1 LHINQEHKGWIDW
14 NMIRTFQIF
23 FSNRYFRTVGLIF
36 AVNSILFGSW
46 ITRLPEVQ
54 NRLGIGEG
62 ELGLALLGL
71 PLGSVMIMPFMGW
84 IIHKL
89 GDGKA
94 TLFSATLFC
103 VVSTFPILA
112 PSYGL
117 LFLAMVLVGIS
128 TGSMDI
134 AMNASAAAIEKRFS
148 QVIMSTCHGMWSIGG
163 MVGAGSTSLLV
174 WLQVDAHLHI
184 PILGGLLVGV
194 VYLHRF
200 VLLSIREETVS
211 DVVFSIPTGPLIGL
225 AAIGFCIMLG
235 EGAIAD
241 WSAVYLKNTLR
252 ADAFYSGLG
261 YAGFS
266 LTMAIGR
273 FYGDRII
280 AGWGSRKLVMAGG
293 LIGMVGMILGLVPRD
308 PLFVVIGFTI
318 AGLGFSCLIPAVYI
332 AASRMPGRVPG
343 ASLAAVAGFGY
354 FGLLI
359 GPPLIGMIAEMLGL
373 TAGLSIVILLLFFVV
388 VLSGYVRF
396 K

>member
-1 LHINQEHKGWIDW
+1 
-14 NMIRTFQIF
+14 MIRTFQIF
-23 FSNRYFRTVGLIF
+23 FSNRYFNTVGLIF

-71 PLGSVMIMPFMGW
+71 PLGSIMIMPFMGW
-84 IIHKL
+84 IIHRL

-94 TLFSATLFC
+94 TLLSATLFC

-112 PSYGL
+112 PTYGW
-117 LFLAMVLVGIS
+117 LFLSMILVGVS

-174 WLQVDAHLHI
+174 WLQVDARLHI
-184 PILGGLLVGV
+184 LILAGLMIMV
-194 VYLHRF
+194 VYLHRLI
-200 VLLSIREETVS
+200 LLSIREEIVS

-225 AAIGFCIMLG
+225 AVIGFCIMLG

-280 AGWGSRKLVMAGG
+280 AEWGSRKLVMAGG
-293 LIGMVGMILGLVPRD
+293 LIGMTGMILGLVPRD
-308 PLFVVIGFTI
+308 PLYVVIGFTI

-359 GPPLIGMIAEMLGL
+359 GPPLIGMIAELLGL

>member
-1 LHINQEHKGWIDW
+1 MVETL
-14 NMIRTFQIF
+14 RIF
-23 FSNRYFRTVGLIF
+23 FSNRYFRTVGFIF
-36 AVNSILFGSW
+36 AVNSLLFGSW

-71 PLGSVMIMPFMGW
+71 PLGSILIMPFMGW
-84 IIHKL
+84 IIHKF

-103 VVSTFPILA
+103 VVSTFPVMA

-117 LFLAMVLVGIS
+117 FFLAMILVGIS

-134 AMNASAAAIEKRFS
+134 AMNASAAAIEKRYS

-163 MVGAGSTSLLV
+163 MVGAGSTSLLA
-174 WLQVDAHLHI
+174 WLQIDARLQ
-184 PILGGLLVGV
+184 ILILAALLVMV
-194 VYLHRF
+194 VYLHRQ

-211 DVVFSIPTGPLIGL
+211 DVLFSIPTGPLIGL

-241 WSAVYLKNTLR
+241 WSAVYLKNTLQ
-252 ADAFYSGLG
+252 ADDFYSGLG

-266 LTMAIGR
+266 LTMATGR

-280 AGWGSRKLVMAGG
+280 AEWGSRRLVMAGG
-293 LIGMVGMILGLVPRD
+293 LIGIIGMILGLISRD
-308 PLFVVIGFTI
+308 PMFVVIGFTI

-332 AASRMPGRVPG
+332 AASRMPGRFPG

-359 GPPLIGMIAEMLGL
+359 GPPVIGMIAEIFGL
-373 TAGLSIVILLLFFVV
+373 TAGLSVVILLLFFVV
-388 VLSGYVRF
+388 VLSGYVRY

>member
-1 LHINQEHKGWIDW
+1 
-14 NMIRTFQIF
+14 MIRTLQIF
-23 FSNRYFRTVGLIF
+23 FSNRYFNTVGLIF

-71 PLGSVMIMPFMGW
+71 PLGSIMIMPFMGW

-94 TLFSATLFC
+94 TLASATLFC

-112 PSYGL
+112 PTYGW
-117 LFLAMVLVGIS
+117 LFLSMMLVGIA

-174 WLQVDAHLHI
+174 WLQVDARLHI
-184 PILGGLLVGV
+184 LILAGLLLVV
-194 VYLHRF
+194 VYLQRHI
-200 VLLSIREETVS
+200 LLSVREETVS

-225 AAIGFCIMLG
+225 AVIGFCIMLG
-235 EGAIAD
+235 EGAVAD
-241 WSAVYLKNTLR
+241 WSAVYLKNTLQ

-280 AGWGSRKLVMAGG
+280 AVWGSRRLVMAGG
-293 LIGMVGMILGLVPRD
+293 LIGMAGMTLGLVPRD
-308 PLFVVIGFTI
+308 PLYVVIGFTI

-359 GPPLIGMIAEMLGL
+359 GPPLIGMIAEILGL
-373 TAGLSIVILLLFFVV
+373 TAGLSVVVLLLLFVV

>member
-1 LHINQEHKGWIDW
+1 
-14 NMIRTFQIF
+14 MIGTFQRF
-23 FSNRYFRTVGLIF
+23 FSNRYSRTVGFIF

-46 ITRLPEVQ
+46 ITHLPEVQ
-54 NRLGIGEG
+54 NRLDIGEG

-71 PLGSVMIMPFMGW
+71 PFGSIIIMPFMGW

-94 TLFSATLFC
+94 TLVAASLFC
-103 VVSTFPILA
+103 LVSTFPILA

-117 LFLAMVLVGIS
+117 LFLAMILVGIA

-148 QVIMSTCHGMWSIGG
+148 RVIMSTCHGMWSLGG
-163 MVGAGSTSLLV
+163 MVGAGSTSLLI
-174 WLQVDAHLHI
+174 WLGIDARLHLL
-184 PILGGLLVGV
+184 ILAGLMIVV
-194 VYLHRF
+194 VYLHRAI
-200 VLLSIREETVS
+200 LLSIREETVS
-211 DVVFSIPTGPLIGL
+211 EVVFSIPTGPLIGL
-225 AAIGFCIMLG
+225 AIIGFCIMLG
-235 EGAIAD
+235 EGAVAD
-241 WSAVYLKNTLR
+241 WSAVYLKNTLL

-266 LTMAIGR
+266 FTMAIGR
-273 FYGDRII
+273 FFGDRII
-280 AGWGSRKLVMAGG
+280 AEWGSRRLVMTGA
-293 LIGMVGMILGLVPRD
+293 LIGMAGMTLGLLPEN
-308 PLFVVIGFTI
+308 PLYVVIGFTI
-318 AGLGFSCLIPAVYI
+318 AGLGFSCLIPAIYI
-332 AASRMPGRVPG
+332 AASRMPGRIPG

-359 GPPLIGMIAEMLGL
+359 GPPLIGMIAERWGL

-388 VLSGYVRF
+388 ALSGYVRF

>member
-1 LHINQEHKGWIDW
+1 
-14 NMIRTFQIF
+14 MIRTLNIF
-23 FSNRYFRTVGLIF
+23 FSNTYFRTVGLIF

-62 ELGLALLGL
+62 ELGIALLGL
-71 PLGSVMIMPFMGW
+71 PLGSVLIMPFMGW
-84 IIHKL
+84 VIHKL

-94 TLFSATLFC
+94 TLYSGVLFC
-103 VVSTFPILA
+103 VVSTFPVLA
-112 PSYGL
+112 PGYGW
-117 LFLAMVLVGIS
+117 LFLAMVMVGVA

-134 AMNASAAAIEKRFS
+134 AMNASAAEVEKRYS
-148 QVIMSTCHGMWSIGG
+148 QFIMSACHGMWSVGG
-163 MVGAGSTSLLV
+163 MIGAGSTSLLA
-174 WLQVDAHLHI
+174 WLRVDGRIHI
-184 PILGGLLVGV
+184 PILGLLLLIGV
-194 VYLHRF
+194 IYLRKI
-200 VLLSIREETVS
+200 LLSIREETVS
-211 DVVFSIPTGPLIGL
+211 DVVFSIPTGPLFGL
-225 AAIGFCIMLG
+225 AVIGFCIMLG

-241 WSAVYLKNTLR
+241 WSAVYLKNTLK
-252 ADAFYSGLG
+252 ADAFYTGLG

-266 LTMAIGR
+266 FTMAVGR

-280 AGWGSRKLVMAGG
+280 ESWGSRKLVLAGA
-293 LIGMVGMILGLVPRD
+293 LIGMAGMVLGLVTPD
-308 PLFVVIGFTI
+308 PLFVVIGFTV

-359 GPPLIGMIAEMLGL
+359 GPPVIGMIAEFLGL
-373 TAGLSIVILLLFFVV
+373 RAGLSVVVMLLLFVII
-388 VLSGYVRF
+388 LSGYVRF